1 NTFSF
6 SATGNLTGGTGA
18 DTFKLDNSG
27 ATASLSGAIDGGLGA
42 NTLDYSAYT
51 GTVAVGLA
59 TMSSGSAQGV
69 TGGFSNIQSLV
80 GNDATTSATTTL
92 TGTSTGSTYT
102 VNAANAGVVNDGT
115 NTFSFSATG
124 NLTGGTGADTF
135 KLDNSGATA

>member
-27 ATASLSGAIDGGLGA
+27 ATASLTGTIDGGLGA
-42 NTLDYSAYT
+42 NTLDYSAFS
-51 GTVAVGLA
+51 GAVAVGLA

-92 TGTSTGSTYT
+92 TGP
-102 VNAANAGVVNDGT
+102 
-115 NTFSFSATG
+115 
-124 NLTGGTGADTF
+124 
-135 KLDNSGATA
+135 NSGATFTLSGANSGCAGKSVDRGGGATARVRGDES